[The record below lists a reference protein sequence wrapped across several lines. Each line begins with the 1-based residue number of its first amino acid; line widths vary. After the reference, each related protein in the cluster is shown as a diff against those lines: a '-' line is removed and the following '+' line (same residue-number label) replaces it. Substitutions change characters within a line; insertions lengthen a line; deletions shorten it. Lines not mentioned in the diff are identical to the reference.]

1 MDEISLKAPA
11 KINLYLRVLGK
22 RPDGYHEIESMMQ
35 AIDLYDEI
43 KLEKSDSV
51 EIVCDDPGIP
61 SDDSNLAVKAAAALK
76 EQFYFPG
83 VKISL
88 HKKIPHGAGLGGG
101 SSDAAFVLRGLC
113 RLYKLSP
120 SPKDLLRIASGIGS
134 DIPFFLGSGQALV
147 SGRGEIVRPLELPT
161 DYTIILVV
169 PPLEISTA
177 EVYGKLRFS
186 LTKKIEPF
194 LFKKRITVSRFNSL
208 LKRFCN
214 DLEEAVL
221 GEYPDLFEIK
231 DLLRNSGAI
240 FSAMS
245 GSGSAFFGIFPSGG
259 EVKADF
265 RGRLTSGTRIFNCK
279 PVVLAPFN
287 LN

>member
-22 RPDGYHEIESMMQ
+22 RPDGYHEIDSMMQ

-51 EIVCDDPGIP
+51 EIICDDPGIP
-61 SDDSNLAVKAAAALK
+61 LDDSNLAVKAAAELK
-76 EQFYFPG
+76 KQFYFPG

-88 HKKIPHGAGLGGG
+88 HKKIPYSAGLGGG

-120 SPKDLLRIASGIGS
+120 SPKELLGIASGIGS
-134 DIPFFLGSGQALV
+134 DVPFFLGSGQALV
-147 SGRGEIVRPLELPT
+147 SGRGETVRPLELPT
-161 DYTIILVV
+161 EYTIILVV

-214 DLEEAVL
+214 DLEEIVL

-231 DLLRNSGAI
+231 SLLRNSGAV

-245 GSGSAFFGIFPSGG
+245 GSGSAFFGIYPVGG
-259 EVKADF
+259 DVKAELE
-265 RGRLTSGTRIFNCK
+265 RRLVSGTRVYYCR
-279 PVVLAPFN
+279 PVILATFSMD
-287 LN
+287 

>member
-22 RPDGYHEIESMMQ
+22 RADGYHEIESMMQ

-43 KLEKSDSV
+43 KIEKSDSI

-61 SDDSNLAVKAAAALK
+61 ADDSNLAARAAAALK

-113 RLYKLSP
+113 RLYNLSP
-120 SPKDLLRIASGIGS
+120 SPKELLRIASEIGS
-134 DIPFFLGSGQALV
+134 DVPFFLGSGQALV
-147 SGRGEIVRPLELPT
+147 SGRGEIVRTLELPT
-161 DYTIILVV
+161 EYTIILVV

-194 LFKKRITVSRFNSL
+194 LFKKRITVSRFNGL

-214 DLEEAVL
+214 DLEEVVL
-221 GEYPDLFEIK
+221 DEYPDLFEIK
-231 DLLRNSGAI
+231 GLLRNSGAV

-245 GSGSAFFGIFPSGG
+245 GSGSAFFGVYLVGG
-259 EVKADF
+259 DVRAELE
-265 RGRLTSGTRIFNCK
+265 RRLESGTRVYYCK
-279 PVVLAPFN
+279 PVILTPFN
-287 LN
+287 VD

>member
-1 MDEISLKAPA
+1 MDELSLKAPA
-11 KINLYLRVLGK
+11 KINLYLKVLGK

-51 EIVCDDPGIP
+51 EIICDDPGIP
-61 SDDSNLAVKAAAALK
+61 LDDSNLAVRAAIVLK

-88 HKKIPHGAGLGGG
+88 HKKIPYGAGLGGG

-113 RLYKLSP
+113 RLYELSP
-120 SPKDLLRIASGIGS
+120 SPKEIMAIAAGIGS
-134 DIPFFLGSGQALV
+134 DVPFFLGSGQALV
-147 SGRGEIVRPLELPT
+147 TGRGETVRPLELPT
-161 DYTIILVV
+161 EYTIMLVV
-169 PPLEISTA
+169 PPLKISTA
-177 EVYGKLRFS
+177 EVYDRLKFS

-194 LFKKRITVSRFNSL
+194 LFKKRITISRFNGL

-214 DLEEAVL
+214 DLEETVL
-221 GEYPDLFEIK
+221 GEYPDLSEIK
-231 DLLRNSGAI
+231 GFLRNSDAI

-245 GSGSAFFGIFPSGG
+245 GSGSAFFGIFPLGAD
-259 EVKADF
+259 VKKEIERRF
-265 RGRLTSGTRIFNCK
+265 VSGTRLYYCK
-279 PVVLAPFN
+279 PVIYDAF
-287 LN
+287 